1 MLLCWVAFSVMATA
15 NAQRQSVPIPTEE
28 ATVSF
33 GHLEAKYLAPGLPV
47 IVKAAAASW
56 PASKWT
62 VEHLD
67 QVCGS
72 APAHQPCTTPP
83 MIIGKDQIPRSLN
96 VSHLSNFSQILALQ
110 VFCRC
115 LCTVLLHCVWAVLLL
130 TLVGCCVAQTTWD
143 LFV

>member
-1 MLLCWVAFSVMATA
+1 MLLCNWWVVATFSLMATA
-15 NAQRQSVPIPTEE
+15 NARRQSIPIPTEM

-33 GHLEAKYLAPGLPV
+33 DHLQAKYFAPGHPV

-56 PASKWT
+56 PASNWT

-67 QVCGS
+67 QICGS

-96 VSHLSNFSQILALQ
+96 MSHLSNFSQILALQ
-110 VFCRC
+110 VFYRC
-115 LCTVLLHCVWAVLLL
+115 CTVLPVF
-130 TLVGCCVAQTTWD
+130 GQSCC
-143 LFV
+143 